1 MKKII
6 AMANP
11 YIPTEDKETV
21 IGKKRTNSRSNLYL
35 IIAERLMSA

>member
-21 IGKKRTNSRSNLYL
+21 IGKKRTNYRSNTRKN
-35 IIAERLMSA
+35 IPTK